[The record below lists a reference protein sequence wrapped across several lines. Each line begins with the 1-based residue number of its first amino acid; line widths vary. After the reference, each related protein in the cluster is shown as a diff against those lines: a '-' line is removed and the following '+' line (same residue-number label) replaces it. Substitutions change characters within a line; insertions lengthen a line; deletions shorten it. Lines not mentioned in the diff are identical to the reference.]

1 MDNDIAFLAVKT
13 SKYDANFASQ
23 MTEKNQK
30 FRELAEKRT
39 NNAIEA
45 ILRIGKLSNRQ
56 LYAYGEP
63 DVKKIMKALRDTL
76 SEIEERFSSPH
87 GRGRKKFTL

>member
-1 MDNDIAFLAVKT
+1 
-13 SKYDANFASQ
+13 

-39 NNAIEA
+39 NNAIDA

-56 LYAYGEP
+56 LYEHGEG
-63 DVKKIMKALRDTL
+63 DVKKIMKALRDTV
-76 SEIEERFSSPH
+76 SEVEERFSSPH
-87 GRGRKKFTL
+87 GRSKRKFTL